1 MLPGR
6 LLSNEGV
13 VVPELEADGETKLEE
28 SADEEVV
35 RSPNFLN
42 KSLEVADSFLTTG
55 RVPNPYVSGIVKH
68 R

>member
-13 VVPELEADGETKLEE
+13 VVPELEADTKLEE

-42 KSLEVADSFLTTG
+42 KSEEVVDNFLTTG
-55 RVPNPYVSGIVKH
+55 RFPNPYVSGIVKH

>member
-28 SADEEVV
+28 SDDDVV

-55 RVPNPYVSGIVKH
+55 RFPNPYVSGIVKH

>member
-28 SADEEVV
+28 SADEDVV

-55 RVPNPYVSGIVKH
+55 RFPNPYVSGIVKH